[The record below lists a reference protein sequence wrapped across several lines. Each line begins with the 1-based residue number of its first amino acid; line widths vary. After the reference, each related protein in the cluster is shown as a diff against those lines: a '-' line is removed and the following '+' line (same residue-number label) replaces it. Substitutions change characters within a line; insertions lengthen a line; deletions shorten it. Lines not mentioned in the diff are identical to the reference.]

1 MGFELQIRTE
11 TQIHVLKVT
20 KLNNVVVPD
29 QSSVV
34 VKKNT
39 GKVTVK
45 LKKWYDSSTWR
56 HLIDTGS
63 NPTVDHIASAVE
75 KAGVAAKH
83 VDGDV
88 RAEYAKQLP

>member
-1 MGFELQIRTE
+1 
-11 TQIHVLKVT
+11 VV

-29 QSSVV
+29 ESTVV
-34 VKKNT
+34 VKEGT

-75 KAGVAAKH
+75 KAGIAAKH
-83 VDGDV
+83 VDGEV
-88 RAEYAKQLP
+88 TAEHARQLP